1 VKKLAIIEEDTDAL
15 DMTVF
20 TFENNGYQ
28 VTRCNKETAVNDISD
43 LQPHIIVIGH
53 QLGGTPGN
61 DVCVKL
67 KNSQLTGHI
76 PIILYSVSKNMTD
89 ISQGS
94 CADGFIAKPLELD
107 DFIYLVHRIALS

>member
-1 VKKLAIIEEDTDAL
+1 
-15 DMTVF
+15 MTVF

-28 VTRCNKETAVNDISD
+28 VTRCNKETALEDISA
-43 LQPHIIVIGH
+43 LQPHIIVIGYT
-53 QLGGTPGN
+53 LGGVSGN

-67 KNSQLTGHI
+67 KENNFTGQI
-76 PIILYSVSKNMTD
+76 PIILYSVSKNISD

-94 CADGFIAKPLELD
+94 CADGFIGKPLELD